1 MTVPA
6 SAPLC
11 IVPAH
16 LRSQED
22 ADHLLRCLLA
32 LQATAPAAGILVID
46 DGTPAEDLRMGV
58 RLACQELGV
67 MHYGL
72 PGHPGFAAAANVGI
86 ERAVASGADVV
97 LVRQDTIVEAGWLE
111 AMLAR
116 TDGQGRPAAI
126 VGARVISPQGRV
138 RNAGY
143 FFSELARAW
152 APRFEHARADLPAA
166 GAPTRCPVSS
176 ALMLI
181 RHDVLEALGPL
192 DEGMKAGHED
202 VDLCLRAFLAGHEA
216 IYEPRVI
223 VTRLGLDDGRRS
235 KRLREWADGSALW
248 MARKW
253 AAADFSP
260 FVMEAL

>member
-32 LQATAPAAGILVID
+32 LRATAPAADVLVVD
-46 DGTPAEDLRMGV
+46 DGTPDDDLRTGI

-67 MHYGL
+67 TFYGL

-86 ERAVASGADVV
+86 TRALSAGADVV
-97 LVRQDTIVEAGWLE
+97 LVRADTVVEAGWLE
-111 AMLAR
+111 ALLAR
-116 TDGQGRPAAI
+116 TDSRGRPAAI
-126 VGARVISPQGRV
+126 AGARVISAEGRL
-138 RNAGY
+138 RNAGW
-143 FFSELARAW
+143 FFSQLSRAW

-166 GAPTRCPVSS
+166 AEPTLCPVSS

-181 RHDVLEALGPL
+181 RRGVLEELGPL
-192 DEGMKAGHED
+192 DEGMKAGLED
-202 VDLCLRAFLAGHEA
+202 VDLCLRAFLAGHES
-216 IYEPRVI
+216 IYEPRVT
-223 VTRLGLDDGRRS
+223 VTRLGLDERRRS
-235 KRLREWADGSALW
+235 TRLREWADSSAAW
-248 MARKW
+248 MSRKW
-253 AAADFSP
+253 ATADFSP
-260 FVMEAL
+260 FAMEAL